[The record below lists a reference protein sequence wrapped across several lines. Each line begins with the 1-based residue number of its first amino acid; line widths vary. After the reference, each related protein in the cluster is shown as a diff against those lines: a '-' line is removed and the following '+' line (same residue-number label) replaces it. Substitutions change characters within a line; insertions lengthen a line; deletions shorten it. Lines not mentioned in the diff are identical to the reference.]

1 MALYKNKKTL
11 YALFF
16 LEIQIRIGIR
26 QPNAPAPQDV
36 LVGPDRV
43 SPSIK
48 ILASR
53 SNSGLGRRNSS
64 GLARAVVHRIGA

>member
-1 MALYKNKKTL
+1 MAL

-26 QPNAPAPQDV
+26 QPNAPAPPDV
-36 LVGPDRV
+36 LGGPDRV
-43 SPSIK
+43 SPSIMSPSIK